1 MSNPHA
7 SIAAR
12 NSERVSDLLQ
22 RSPGG
27 LTDFE
32 IANHLGMYLSSVNA
46 TRNALLNKGDVI
58 YTGIKRPSGRGG
70 LAKVWAI
77 RPQH

>member
-1 MSNPHA
+1 MSIHTT
-7 SIAAR
+7 IAAH
-12 NSERVSDLLQ
+12 NKERVLDLLR

-46 TRNALLNKGDVI
+46 SRNALMNLGAVKA
-58 YTGIKRPSGRGG
+58 TGVKRPSGRGG
-70 LAKVWAI
+70 MAKVWAI
-77 RPQH
+77 TPAL